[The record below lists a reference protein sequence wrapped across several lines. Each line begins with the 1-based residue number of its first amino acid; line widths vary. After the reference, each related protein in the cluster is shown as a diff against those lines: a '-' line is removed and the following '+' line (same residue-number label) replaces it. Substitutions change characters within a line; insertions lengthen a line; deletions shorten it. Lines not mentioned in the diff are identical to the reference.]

1 MSKTPPEPQTSDKFL
16 LVSVAGVL
24 GAALFFTG
32 WIYRWA
38 YFAYFQLEITTLN
51 FPTESFFIVP
61 IQVFFG
67 TSSAIARTLISL
79 PVFLGAIYLGS
90 WLVQW
95 AKQWLSDRA
104 LAILG
109 KRWRSLLLK
118 PNLFLAIEPLLGEIL
133 LFLLAIALLF
143 QFAQAQGIA
152 DARRDA
158 HNATSTLPA
167 IALLTQ
173 ADGILGVPLNQP
185 GEDPPLNYR
194 LFGDRSLVERIYRR
208 EDNDTSIPNQ
218 PRVWRLLLEQNG
230 WIYLAIALPGA
241 PERNNR
247 DLRPLVV
254 AIQETASDERV
265 LLLGPSPSTS
275 DN

>member
-1 MSKTPPEPQTSDKFL
+1 MSKTPPDPQTSDKFL

-67 TSSAIARTLISL
+67 TPGAIARTLISL
-79 PVFLGAIYLGS
+79 PIFLAAIYLGS
-90 WLVQW
+90 WLVQA
-95 AKQWLSDRA
+95 AKQWLGDR
-104 LAILG
+104 LG
-109 KRWRSLLLK
+109 KRWRLLLPK
-118 PNLFLAIEPLLGEIL
+118 PNLFLAIQPLLDEIL

-143 QFAQAQGIA
+143 LFAKNQGIA

-173 ADGILGVPLNQP
+173 ADGILGIPLNRP

-208 EDNDTSIPNQ
+208 EDNDISIPNQ
-218 PRVWRLLLEQNG
+218 PRVWRLLLEQEG

-241 PERNNR
+241 PKPNNR

-254 AIQETASDERV
+254 AIQETVSDERV
-265 LLLGPSPSTS
+265 LLLGPSPNSQQ
-275 DN
+275 